1 MEETNV
7 IRRLYG
13 GVTPVRIVW
22 IQTLTG
28 YTVRIFREET
38 DQKIVEISGMQLGPA
53 LNAAVT
59 RLEEVLT

>member
-1 MEETNV
+1 MEEQNV
-7 IRRLYG
+7 IRRLYN

-22 IQTLTG
+22 LQTTTG

-38 DQKIVEISGMQLGPA
+38 DMKLVEISGLQLGPA